1 MLGSV
6 LGALTWYGVMH
17 ATTFTAAMAW
27 LAASY
32 LGAECWFGPT
42 ISVLQ
47 SSVPA
52 ERGGT
57 AQGIFTLT
65 GAVANL
71 APAILGG
78 LIGMKGYDFQLGGF
92 LEWSVVLFYV
102 GSAAFFGKALL
113 EEGRADVGKDL

>member
-1 MLGSV
+1 
-6 LGALTWYGVMH
+6 MH
-17 ATTFTAAMAW
+17 ATSFTTAMAW

-32 LGAECWFGPT
+32 LGAEVWFGPT

-52 ERGGT
+52 DRGGT

-71 APAILGG
+71 APAVLGGVLGMGGGFELGG
-78 LIGMKGYDFQLGGF
+78 L
-92 LEWSVVLFYV
+92 LEWAVVVFYV
-102 GSAAFFGKALL
+102 GSAGFFGKAIL
-113 EEGRADVGKDL
+113 EEGRLLDKEE